1 MYDLTLDGVSIGGSQ
16 ESSSALYAGQ
26 SVNMTLSGANNFGT
40 ENDRVENGIY
50 CMGAVT
56 VSGSG
61 SLGIVTDGNGVYT
74 RGGGIVITGSETAL
88 RVSAGAAGGNG
99 ALYGLRARGGMV
111 EINNA
116 QVVVEKR
123 GQQGDG
129 IWASNDIR
137 ISGDACVNVID
148 WSEADEDP
156 TCGLHS
162 DRGSVVI
169 GGNAAVDIV
178 SQSAGIYADENVYI
192 GYVYD
197 NGSYSVSGSPTV
209 KVNDPDSVAAAGD
222 GFTPGAVG
230 IYGRENVKISDGL
243 VAVNAGSDGDYTAGG
258 IMGFTLLE
266 ISGGTVSA
274 SARGNDRAF
283 ALAGGSAITLS
294 GGTVTAHAESN
305 GAHEIGAYGIVT
317 EGSVTLS
324 GSVVAASAEGT
335 VAYGICSNSSTE
347 ITGGSVTAS
356 GSSQAMKAGE
366 ALSVTIPGYRHRE
379 NTASP
384 AAPDTAYLYYPDSAF
399 ATDGET
405 LQTFK
410 YVHIAEM
417 LSISQEAAEH
427 GSFTVACDGVAAA
440 SAAVG
445 ETVTLSAQ
453 PDAGYALA
461 SWNVYRS
468 GDNTTAVAVTDN
480 AFVMPDYPVTV
491 SALFSFNSY
500 AVTYYNNYEPD
511 TVYEGP
517 FAINHGS
524 SLTAPAAPAR
534 SGYTFGGWYEEA
546 ACTNPWAFDSDTV
559 TADTNLYAKWTRNS
573 SGGGASPPSRTISVT
588 EDSSPLFSG
597 SAGAIKAEANM
608 DNAFSNSV
616 EVKVT
621 DTQTDAGSFGLG
633 AGMSVYP
640 FDISLY
646 VKGTDTKTEPADGYA
661 VTISLPVP
669 ENLLDVKNRL
679 SVLHKGDNGTVT
691 TLSSTL
697 KQIGGVWYLV
707 FEATEFS
714 PYALA
719 APNTGSYD
727 ESAGLPYYMEGDG
740 RVFIGFAAN
749 GTYIAPAGKTVS
761 LAPNEKTFSDIAG
774 HWALSNIRFVTG
786 REIFVG
792 TGENTFSPDTGMT
805 RAMFATVI
813 GRLYERSFN
822 EITDSGEHAFTDCDY
837 DAYYSKYVDWAA
849 ENNIL
854 TGIGDSRFAPERE
867 ITREQMAAILHRFA
881 DFLGVLPDNMDVAP
895 AYPDAETISGYAQS
909 AALYCQTTGIIAGR
923 DGGLFA
929 PRETAT
935 RAEVAAIMER
945 FVESVLA

>member
-1 MYDLTLDGVSIGGSQ
+1 ML
-16 ESSSALYAGQ
+16 
-26 SVNMTLSGANNFGT
+26 
-40 ENDRVENGIY
+40 
-50 CMGAVT
+50 
-56 VSGSG
+56 
-61 SLGIVTDGNGVYT
+61 
-74 RGGGIVITGSETAL
+74 
-88 RVSAGAAGGNG
+88 
-99 ALYGLRARGGMV
+99 
-111 EINNA
+111 
-116 QVVVEKR
+116 
-123 GQQGDG
+123 
-129 IWASNDIR
+129 
-137 ISGDACVNVID
+137 
-148 WSEADEDP
+148 
-156 TCGLHS
+156 
-162 DRGSVVI
+162 
-169 GGNAAVDIV
+169 
-178 SQSAGIYADENVYI
+178 YI